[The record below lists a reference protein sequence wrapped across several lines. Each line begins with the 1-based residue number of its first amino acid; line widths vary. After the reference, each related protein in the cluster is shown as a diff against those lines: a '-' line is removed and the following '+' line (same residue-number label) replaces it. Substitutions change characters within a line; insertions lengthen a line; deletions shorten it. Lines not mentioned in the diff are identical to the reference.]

1 MKKNL
6 LKIAFLFFA
15 LFAISSFAN
24 EIKYEMNF
32 TKETACEIRK
42 IKLYENPVW
51 ASKIDLKDGKSVFFC
66 SPKSM
71 FEFYY
76 NQEKWEIFGIK
87 DISDFQ
93 NILVT
98 DYKTLKIIDAT
109 KAFFVYGSNKT
120 SPSGDDLVVFE
131 SKENAQNYAQNN
143 NGKRILSFTE
153 VKNSLIRLLNGRI

>member
-1 MKKNL
+1 MKKRL
-6 LKIAFLFFA
+6 LNIIILFFA
-15 LFAISSFAN
+15 LFAVSSFAD

-51 ASKIDLKDGKSVFFC
+51 ASKIDLKDGRSLFFC

-76 NQEKWEIFGIK
+76 NEEKWETFDAK
-87 DISDFQ
+87 ELADFK

-98 DYKTLKIIDAT
+98 DYNTLKIIDAR
-109 KAFFVYGSNKT
+109 KSFFVYGSHNI
-120 SPSGDDLVVFE
+120 SPAGDDLVAFE
-131 SKENAQNYAQNN
+131 SKEEAQKFLEKN
-143 NGKRILSFTE
+143 NGKRIFDFDSVL
-153 VKNSLIRLLNGRI
+153 NSLIRLLNGRI